1 MNVSAQRQSN
11 PVVSVV
17 VPAHDA
23 QAFIARCLDSIAWQ
37 MGPGWELVVI
47 DDGSRDATCE
57 LAEQARERHHGHAIR
72 VVRQP
77 NQGIAGARN
86 RGLLEAQGDYIAF
99 VDADDMVLPGALAA
113 LGDVIA
119 HHRPD
124 VIACDFATW
133 HPRKPHKNRHVALG
147 HARGVVLDDTDQIL
161 RTFFVD
167 RHMYVWAHVMRRDV
181 YARLPQPVFPQGRVF
196 EDVSVLPCLL
206 AQCASLYRLAC
217 PAIAYRQHPASLKR
231 AVSAK
236 WCMDFAAALRQVKGG
251 FSARPASAPLR
262 MQIDATA
269 CHFYIGIVKNSYQLP
284 WGAGRATREQ
294 VRQVFLSSLFHD
306 PVEVLAAMERGTIS
320 SRDRAVDA
328 AAARQVRKALD
339 GSLWFALAKATS
351 RRIKLWQRTVA

>member
-1 MNVSAQRQSN
+1 MNLSARRQSN

-23 QAFIARCLDSIAWQ
+23 QGFIARCLDSIAWQ
-37 MGPGWELVVI
+37 MGPGWELVVV

-57 LAEQARERHHGHAIR
+57 LAEQARERHRGQAIR
-72 VVRQP
+72 VVRQQ

-113 LGDVIA
+113 LDDVIA

-124 VIACDFATW
+124 VVACDFATW
-133 HPRKPHKNRHVALG
+133 HPKKAHRNRHVTLG
-147 HARGVVLDDTDQIL
+147 HPRGAVLEDTDQIL
-161 RTFFVD
+161 RTFFAD
-167 RHMYVWAHVMRRDV
+167 RHMYVWAHVMRREV
-181 YARLPQPVFPQGRVF
+181 YARLPQPVFPHGRVF
-196 EDVSVLPCLL
+196 EDVSALPGLL
-206 AQCASLYRLAC
+206 AQCGSLYRLAC

-231 AVSAK
+231 AVSAT
-236 WCMDFAAALRQVKGG
+236 WCTDFAAALRQVRATFG
-251 FSARPASAPLR
+251 ARPASTPLR
-262 MQIDATA
+262 MQIDAAA

-284 WGAGRATREQ
+284 WAAGRATREQ

-320 SRDRAVDA
+320 SRDRALDA
-328 AAARQVRKALD
+328 AVARQVRKALD

-351 RRIKLWQRTVA
+351 RRIKLWQRTAA